1 MVIES
6 LQPFAISFLIGL
18 IVGIERERSHPVGMQ
33 AMGVRTFILLALLG
47 SIAGW
52 LGNSPMAII
61 ISAFALGII
70 LLGYI
75 RSTDK
80 HRYHKN
86 KEDEERSGIGIT
98 TEISAAIVF
107 CLGFVSLQAPIL
119 AGAVG
124 TGVLLV
130 LVGRKRL
137 HKFSREQLTP
147 EEIRAATTMLVIALV
162 FLPFLPNYTIDPWN
176 LFNPQRFGEL
186 ILIIATLQFGG
197 YIAIRVFG
205 QNLGIIMTGFF
216 GGLVSSTAVF
226 VTLPR
231 LVKERPQL
239 IYPAVTA
246 GILATIGM
254 LVELSIILLAVSPTL
269 FTTLM
274 WAILAMIGTGL
285 LSIFLVTHN
294 HIHENVIENPL
305 NPLDLKLVLRLAGL
319 IGGMIF
325 LVALIKYYTG
335 NSGMQLL
342 AFLAG
347 LFEVHGITLA
357 TANLEIQQ
365 QISLMNASVCVGIAV
380 LASYI
385 TKFVILWS
393 AGRNQFALLTSVFLS
408 AMIAAGVGAEIIRLT
423 IFNS

>member
-18 IVGIERERSHPVGMQ
+18 VIGIERERSHPVGMQ
-33 AMGVRTFILLALLG
+33 TMGVRTFILLALLG

-52 LGNSPMAII
+52 LGNSPMTII
-61 ISAFALGII
+61 ISAFTLGII

-80 HRYHKN
+80 HHHRRN
-86 KEDEERSGIGIT
+86 KEVEEKSGIGIT
-98 TEISAAIVF
+98 TEISAALVF
-107 CLGFVSLQAPIL
+107 CLGFISLQTPIL
-119 AGAVG
+119 AGAIA
-124 TGVLLV
+124 TGALLI

-137 HKFSREQLTP
+137 HQFSREQLTP

-162 FLPFLPNYTIDPWN
+162 VLPFLPNYTIDPWS
-176 LFNPQRFGEL
+176 LFNPQRFGLL

-197 YIAIRVFG
+197 YIAIRAFG

-231 LVKERPQL
+231 IVEERPKL
-239 IYPAVTA
+239 VYSAVAA

-254 LVELSIILLAVSPTL
+254 LVELSIILLVVSPPL
-269 FTTLM
+269 FNTLM
-274 WAILAMIGTGL
+274 WSILAMVGTGL
-285 LSIFLVTHN
+285 LSILLVTHN
-294 HIHENVIENPL
+294 HIHEDVIESPL
-305 NPLDLKLVLRLAGL
+305 NPLDLKLVLRLALL

-335 NSGMQLL
+335 NSGMQGL

-357 TANLEIQQ
+357 TANLQIQQ
-365 QISLMNASVCVGIAV
+365 QISLTNASVCVGIAII
-380 LASYI
+380 ASFI

-393 AGRNQFALLTSVFLS
+393 TTRGRFALLTSIFLS
-408 AMIAAGVGAEIIRLT
+408 LMVISGIGAEIIRLT